1 MDNLYTSQYA
11 PQMMGDASGMPQQ
24 NTLAQQ
30 ALMNQ
35 MMQQNQQMGQ
45 YAQPQNNAMQLAQM
59 LRKQGQASD
68 GVSPMQNLQ
77 AWYNSNFNRDQSVM

>member
-1 MDNLYTSQYA
+1 MDNPYTSQYA
-11 PQMMGDASGMPQQ
+11 PQMMGDSSGMPQQ
-24 NTLAQQ
+24 NTMAQQ